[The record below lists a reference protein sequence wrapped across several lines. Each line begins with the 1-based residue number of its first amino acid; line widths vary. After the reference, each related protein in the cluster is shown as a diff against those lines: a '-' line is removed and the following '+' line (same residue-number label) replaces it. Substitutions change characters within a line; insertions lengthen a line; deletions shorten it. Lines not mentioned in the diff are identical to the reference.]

1 MQAQAA
7 QIEVMARNLAEGGM
21 RQMFKLMLK
30 TMVENVDEEQMMRLQ
45 GQSYVPVD
53 PRSWNLGMDVSINVG
68 LGTGREDQ
76 KVAVLNQA
84 LQMQI
89 QIFQSYGPGN
99 GMVSLSN
106 IRNTLSDILAVNG
119 VRNSERYFMPINPMM
134 EQQMMMQQQQG
145 QGQQQSDPNAAYL
158 QAEQIKAQAKM
169 QSDQLKLQLE
179 AQKAIADD
187 DRKRDQ
193 MDQDLLIAAAEVIGK
208 YGTAVDV
215 ERIKQMQNAPR
226 YPQAEPAAAAVGSTF

>member
-1 MQAQAA
+1 
-7 QIEVMARNLAEGGM
+7 
-21 RQMFKLMLK
+21 
-30 TMVENVDEEQMMRLQ
+30 
-45 GQSYVPVD
+45 
-53 PRSWNLGMDVSINVG
+53 
-68 LGTGREDQ
+68 
-76 KVAVLNQA
+76 
-84 LQMQI
+84 
-89 QIFQSYGPGN
+89 
-99 GMVSLSN
+99 MVSLSN
-106 IRNTLSDILAVNG
+106 IRTTLSDIFAVNG

-193 MDQDLLIAAAEVIGK
+193 MDQDLLISAAEVIGK

>member
-1 MQAQAA
+1 
-7 QIEVMARNLAEGGM
+7 
-21 RQMFKLMLK
+21 
-30 TMVENVDEEQMMRLQ
+30 
-45 GQSYVPVD
+45 
-53 PRSWNLGMDVSINVG
+53 
-68 LGTGREDQ
+68 
-76 KVAVLNQA
+76 
-84 LQMQI
+84 
-89 QIFQSYGPGN
+89 
-99 GMVSLSN
+99 MVSLSN

-134 EQQMMMQQQQG
+134 EQQMMQQQG
-145 QGQQQSDPNAAYL
+145 QGQQQGDPNAAYL

-193 MDQDLLIAAAEVIGK
+193 MDQDLLINAAEIIGK

-226 YPQAEPAAAAVGSTF
+226 YPQAEPATAAVGSTF